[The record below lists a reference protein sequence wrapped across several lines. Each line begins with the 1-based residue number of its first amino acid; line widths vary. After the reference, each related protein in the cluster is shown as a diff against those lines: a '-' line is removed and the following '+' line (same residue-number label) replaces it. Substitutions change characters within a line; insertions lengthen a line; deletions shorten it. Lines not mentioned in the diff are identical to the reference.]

1 MWHLP
6 CAELFRQ
13 PRSQVSLKLQSPYY
27 ALDAENV
34 QKEVLLELYALCF
47 HDSLNEMLY
56 AAGKARLHCTISSS
70 ANHGLTIRA
79 GGFNEKL
86 LDLVK
91 ATLPSRKLEKY
102 LLQPDRFQSMHE
114 ALLRSYKNQW
124 LKPQVHC
131 SDLRKLLLIPSVPR
145 PSQKETELSACGSGE
160 LLEFA
165 RNFNLVLGCQ
175 LLVSGNT
182 SSSDVTA
189 WAESVF
195 ENYILEP
202 QRKVDVDVV
211 QLPVGSAAV
220 WLQTAVD
227 STQSNSAVEIYFQ
240 LPGRD
245 AWHWQE
251 DGGQSS
257 N

>member
-91 ATLPSRKLEKY
+91 ATLPSRKLEEY

-145 PSQKETELSACGSGE
+145 ASQKETELSACGSGE

-182 SSSDVTA
+182 SSSDVTT

-251 DGGQSS
+251 DGGQPS